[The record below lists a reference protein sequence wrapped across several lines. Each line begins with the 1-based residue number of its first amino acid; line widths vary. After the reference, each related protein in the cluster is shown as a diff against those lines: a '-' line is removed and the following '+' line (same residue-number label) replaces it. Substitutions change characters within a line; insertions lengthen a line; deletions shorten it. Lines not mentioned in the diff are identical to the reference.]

1 MEAPRDSRSGAL
13 AFGGAALIVFG
24 LWLFVQA
31 SGLVDARLLDTI
43 NRSAGALV
51 LVAIGVLVILMSRR
65 GVLKGPKPGAR
76 LYRSRTDRVFSG
88 VLGGLGA
95 YFGVDTLLLRV
106 AVTLLTLVGNGGLV
120 VVYIVMW
127 VIVPEE
133 PAPVLPGQPAPPAP
147 PIPGA

>member
-1 MEAPRDSRSGAL
+1 MEAPKDSRSGAL

-31 SGLVDARLLDTI
+31 SGLVDPRLLDTI

-51 LVAIGVLVILMSRR
+51 LVAIGVLVILVSRR
-65 GVLKGPKPGAR
+65 GVLKGPRPGAR

-95 YFGVDTLLLRV
+95 YFGVDTLLLRI

-133 PAPVLPGQPAPPAP
+133 PAPVLPGQPVPPAP
-147 PIPGA
+147 PTPGV